1 MKKKIFAGL
10 GLLIAVFAIA
20 FAQPSY
26 EDQVQAKIAGYDWG
40 YYSAKYDPTSD
51 GAPGYGKSKCRM
63 AAEDR
68 GYTSKNGLLPYFRD
82 GAKTGYDHKK
92 AGGEYNNPYNTTY
105 YIYNY

>member
-20 FAQPSY
+20 FAAPSY
-26 EDQVQAKIAGYDWG
+26 EEQVQAKIAGYDWG
-40 YYSAKYDPTSD
+40 YYSAKYDPT
-51 GAPGYGKSKCRM
+51 GNPGSGTCRIE
-63 AAEDR
+63 AENR
-68 GYTSKNGLLPYFRD
+68 GYTKKNGLLPYFRD
-82 GAKTGYDHKK
+82 GAKTGYEHKK